1 MMSKNRQYDNDFKVQ
16 AVKLAKEIGTE
27 KAAKELNVPS
37 NTLYGWVN
45 KAKVGGLDI
54 SLGERNPEDIEL
66 LYTEKKINAREKA
79 LLIMSLIYA
88 MDKIA
93 NTCGHYDAY
102 RQGIEFDRHLVLSVP
117 NVNALNNPL
126 NQCFN
131 EDANELVKRI
141 NPDLVYIDPPYNS
154 ISSRISPIFEQS
166 EREK

>member
-1 MMSKNRQYDNDFKVQ
+1 
-16 AVKLAKEIGTE
+16 
-27 KAAKELNVPS
+27 
-37 NTLYGWVN
+37 
-45 KAKVGGLDI
+45 
-54 SLGERNPEDIEL
+54 
-66 LYTEKKINAREKA
+66 
-79 LLIMSLIYA
+79 MSLIYA

-141 NPDLVYIDPPYNS
+141 NPVH
-154 ISSRISPIFEQS
+154 
-166 EREK
+166 